1 MCFGMFIRREL
12 KVALRCLNLQI
23 RACKFFEKFRFRSVL
38 KFNLCYNNINIK
50 RRKRFLKMNTK
61 GFIKL
66 LVILFGVSVGVTMLL
81 PLLIPMIIGTFAIT
95 VPATVLSIFWVLFY
109 LVLWVIP
116 MIVYG
121 TILFVLFYGL
131 YAIVKSEDKS
141 EKKVE
146 KTFVDMARE
155 EIEAEKDGE

>member
-1 MCFGMFIRREL
+1 
-12 KVALRCLNLQI
+12 
-23 RACKFFEKFRFRSVL
+23 
-38 KFNLCYNNINIK
+38 
-50 RRKRFLKMNTK
+50 MNAK

-66 LVILFGVSVGVTMLL
+66 LVILFGVSVGVTVLL

-121 TILFVLFYGL
+121 AILFVLFYGL
-131 YAIVKSEDKS
+131 YAIVKES
-141 EKKVE
+141 KVE
-146 KTFVDMARE
+146 KTFVDKARE

>member
-1 MCFGMFIRREL
+1 MQKE
-12 KVALRCLNLQI
+12 
-23 RACKFFEKFRFRSVL
+23 VL
-38 KFNLCYNNINIK
+38 KMK
-50 RRKRFLKMNTK
+50 AK

-66 LVILFGVSVGVTMLL
+66 LVILFGVSVGMTVLL
-81 PLLIPMIIGTFAIT
+81 PLLIPMIIGTFAIA
-95 VPATVLSIFWVLFY
+95 VPATVLSIFWVLFH

-121 TILFVLFYGL
+121 AILFVLFYGL

-141 EKKVE
+141 DKKVE
-146 KTFVDMARE
+146 KTFVDKARE